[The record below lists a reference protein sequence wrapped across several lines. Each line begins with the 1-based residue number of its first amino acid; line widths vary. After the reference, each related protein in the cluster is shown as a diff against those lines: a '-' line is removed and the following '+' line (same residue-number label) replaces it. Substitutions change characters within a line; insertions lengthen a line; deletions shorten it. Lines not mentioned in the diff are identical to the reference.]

1 MKWTAI
7 LLFSALFVGISPKKV
22 DFGKHKD
29 GQNWQIINDG
39 VMGGLSKGDA
49 YLLDNSILF
58 KGEVSL
64 ENNGGF
70 ASLRAPMK
78 RYDLGNHEI
87 FKFRFKGTARK
98 FAILFE
104 TDRAF
109 WRPNYKFYFTPNPN
123 EWQTIEVPFT
133 NFKTHRMGE
142 PSGGYLTESK
152 LSEIIRYGVIL
163 YDKKAGEFELEM
175 DFIAFE

>member
-7 LLFSALFVGISPKKV
+7 IFFSILMIGNSPKKI
-22 DFGKHKD
+22 DFGKDKD

-64 ENNGGF
+64 KNNGGF

-78 RYDLGNHEI
+78 RYDFENHET
-87 FKFRFKGTARK
+87 FKFKFKGTSRK
-98 FAILFE
+98 FAILLE
-104 TDRAF
+104 TERAF
-109 WRPNYKFYFTPNPN
+109 WRPNYKYYFTPNPD
-123 EWQTIEVPFT
+123 EWQTIEIPLT
-133 NFKTHRMGE
+133 DFKTHRMGE
-142 PSGGYLTESK
+142 PTGGNLTKTK
-152 LSEIIRYGVIL
+152 LSEIIRYGIIL
-163 YDKKAGEFELEM
+163 FDKKSGPFELEL
-175 DFIAFE
+175 DYITFE